1 MNGPGTS
8 HRLPVLALMAV
19 ALMARPVRA
28 QDLDIAVH
36 VGTLGLGADLVATVQ
51 SNLGLRASLNYIPFD
66 FNAVEEGVDYTLDL
80 PTPQFLFVA
89 DFYPAGPFR
98 LTGGVMVSAGDI
110 EATGRPVEPV
120 EIGSTTYSPSEVGTL
135 TAKIET
141 RTVSPYIGIGFG
153 NPGGSRVAFFADLGV
168 AFHGNPSLSAEA
180 SGPVASLPGFQQD
193 LDAEIQDVQDDIE
206 NVVVYP
212 VFAIGLSFRL
222 GR

>member
-1 MNGPGTS
+1 MI
-8 HRLPVLALMAV
+8 HRSTLRHLPVLV
-19 ALMARPVRA
+19 ALVAALLSRPALA
-28 QDLDIAVH
+28 QDLDVAVH
-36 VGTLGLGADLVATVQ
+36 VGTLGLGADLIAAVQ
-51 SNLGLRASLNYIPFD
+51 SNLGLRASFNYIPFD
-66 FNAVEEGVDYTLDL
+66 VSAEEQGVDYTLDL

-89 DFYPAGPFR
+89 DFYPVNAFR

-120 EIGSTTYSPSEVGTL
+120 EIGNTTYSPAEVGTL
-135 TAKIET
+135 TGRIET

-153 NPGGSRVAFFADLGV
+153 NSGGSRAAFFADLGV
-168 AFHGNPSLSAEA
+168 AFHGNPELSAEA

-193 LDAEIQDVQDDIE
+193 LDSEVQDVQDDIE

-212 VFAIGLSFRL
+212 VFSVGISIRL